1 MDQHAET
8 LRPLSFGE
16 IFDRAVTLYVRNFV
30 QFSVILLLV
39 VVPVAILEYFGD
51 RTSGQNLHQI
61 LAQLSR
67 ARAGLP
73 APAPQPGIVWA
84 LLLTL
89 LISPLA
95 NVAIAVGVARAYFSQ
110 PFTWRQCYAA
120 AGSRWAAIAGLTAV
134 AAVIFFIS
142 IFVGAFG
149 LTLLAVVSYL
159 LFKTLAAAGVV
170 LAVLAVAASLA
181 WFAGIVLLLITV
193 GFAYYAI
200 GIEGAG
206 VFDALGSGFS
216 RVFNRREIGKALL
229 LALALAAIEIGAVLI
244 FAIVV
249 ALASNVVHSRI
260 IVLAANA
267 AVSVFTSAF
276 SAVLLAVYY
285 FDVRVRREGL
295 DLQASLDA
303 LAGERPAPA

>member
-1 MDQHAET
+1 MDQLAGT

-73 APAPQPGIVWA
+73 APPPQFGILWA

-95 NVAIAVGVARAYFSQ
+95 NVAIAVGVARAYFGQ

-120 AGSRWAAIAGLTAV
+120 AASRWAAIVGLTAV

-149 LTLLAVVSYL
+149 LTLLAIVSYL
-159 LFKTLAAAGVV
+159 LFKTLVAAGIA
-170 LAVLAVAASLA
+170 LAVLAIAASLA
-181 WFAGIVLLLITV
+181 WLAAIVLLLITV

-206 VFDALGSGFS
+206 VFDALGGAFA

-229 LALALAAIEIGAVLI
+229 LAFALGAIEIGAVLI
-244 FAIVV
+244 FAIVL
-249 ALASNVVHSRI
+249 ALASSVVHSRI

-267 AVSVFTSAF
+267 AVSIFTSAF

>member
-1 MDQHAET
+1 MNEHAEP

-30 QFSVILLLV
+30 QFSVIVLLV
-39 VVPVAILEYFGD
+39 VVPVAMLEYFGD
-51 RTSGQNLHQI
+51 RTSGQNLNQI

-73 APAPQPGIVWA
+73 APPPQPGILWA

-95 NVAIAVGVARAYFSQ
+95 NVAIAIGVARAYFGQ
-110 PFTWRQCYAA
+110 PFTWKQCYAA
-120 AGSRWAAIAGLTAV
+120 AVSRWSAIVGLTAL
-134 AAVIFFIS
+134 AAVMFFVAIFA
-142 IFVGAFG
+142 GAFG
-149 LTLLAVVSYL
+149 LTLLAVLAYL
-159 LFKTLAAAGVV
+159 LFRAAAAAGIA

-181 WFAGIVLLLITV
+181 WFASLVLLLIAA

-200 GIEGAG
+200 GIEGAD
-206 VFDALGSGFS
+206 VFDALGGGFA
-216 RVFNRREIGKALL
+216 RIFNRHEIGKALL
-229 LALALAAIEIGAVLI
+229 LVFALAAIEIGAVLI

-249 ALASNVVHSRI
+249 ALASSLVHSRV

-303 LAGERPAPA
+303 LAGERPTPA